1 MTEETSLARVAFLRS
16 VANRLSEV
24 INAIAT
30 KPEEGVTAAREL
42 LEDLCKSLPR
52 ESLAEIDSMELNG
65 ISGCLVE
72 VKDRLDLGIFLKED
86 NDNRLRRGLVLMSGT
101 KTIESILL
109 STIYPRW
116 DLPALFPDNGF
127 PRATTRS
134 SFQSLN
140 LSTEPENE
148 PIEANPTDPE
158 APSTL
163 GNQEELPDNE
173 EFVPVAEEEFY
184 ELPNKSLVRVIDQ
197 ETGQEIVGTRTRKGR
212 WALSNVAKP
221 VNDVEA
227 WEILLDASEDDEV
240 YLLVVSE

>member
-52 ESLAEIDSMELNG
+52 ESLAELDSMELNG

-116 DLPALFPDNGF
+116 ELPALFPENGI
-127 PRATTRS
+127 PRETTRDNYQPS
-134 SFQSLN
+134 TVHTEQA
-140 LSTEPENE
+140 TEP
-148 PIEANPTDPE
+148 TKDTKPE
-158 APSTL
+158 TPSAP
-163 GNQEELPDNE
+163 GNEELVAISE
-173 EFVPVAEEEFY
+173 AEFKA
-184 ELPNKSLVRVIDQ
+184 LPNKSLVSVTDK
-197 ETGQEIVGTRTRKGR
+197 ETGKEVVGTRTRKGR
-212 WALSNVAKP
+212 WAIDSASRP
-221 VNDVEA
+221 MNDAEA
-227 WEILLDASEDDEV
+227 WELLADTSEDGEV
-240 YLLVVSE
+240 YVISVGQ

>member
-1 MTEETSLARVAFLRS
+1 MIAEPTVQRVISLRDLAT
-16 VANRLSEV
+16 RLGNVLE
-24 INAIAT
+24 AI
-30 KPEEGVTAAREL
+30 VTQQDSGIDDAREL
-42 LEDLCKSLPR
+42 LEELHKILPR
-52 ESLAEIDSMELNG
+52 ESLAELNSFELNN
-65 ISGCLVE
+65 ISGCLIEVE
-72 VKDRLDLGIFLKED
+72 DRIDLGIFLKED
-86 NDNRLRRGLVLMSGT
+86 DNNNRHGLVLMSAT
-101 KTIESILL
+101 KTVESVHLD
-109 STIYPRW
+109 SIYPRW

-127 PRATTRS
+127 PRAATRS

-148 PIEANPTDPE
+148 PIEAKPTDPE

-163 GNQEELPDNE
+163 GKQEELPDNE